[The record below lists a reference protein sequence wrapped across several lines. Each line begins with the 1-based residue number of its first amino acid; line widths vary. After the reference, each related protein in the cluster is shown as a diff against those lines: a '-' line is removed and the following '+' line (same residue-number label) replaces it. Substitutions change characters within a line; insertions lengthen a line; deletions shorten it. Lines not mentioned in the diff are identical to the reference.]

1 MSRFQI
7 IGIMLVKN
15 EDVFVEQAVRN
26 VIHFCDRLIITDHQ
40 SLDHTFAICEHLAA
54 EFSNIELHKI
64 DHAVE
69 SAQII
74 APYYNTNT
82 WIFAVDGDEVYDPE
96 GLKNMRK
103 YLLNDMFLGVW
114 CIFGNVLNVAE
125 LDLKGGKAR
134 GYLSPPSR
142 SITKLYNFS
151 IIEDWLD
158 CTTERLHGG
167 TIIFK
172 PGFHSGMRHYL
183 HEELNWETA
192 YFRCLHVTF
201 LARSSRD
208 TVRLVETRLNPDEL
222 NRISDANGFL
232 LRLITG
238 IRLRFDQLLRRDWKN
253 RKYRRGALVEKDIQP
268 FFSSRAQT

>member
-40 SLDHTFAICEHLAA
+40 SLDHTFAICERLAA

-125 LDLKGGKAR
+125 LDLKSGKAR

-167 TIIFK
+167 QIIFK
-172 PGFHSGMRHYL
+172 PGFHSGLRLYL
-183 HEELNWETA
+183 HDEMNWEDA
-192 YFRCLHVTF
+192 YFRCLHTTF

-208 TVRLVETRLNPDEL
+208 INRLIETRSNPDEL
-222 NRISDANGFL
+222 HQVASIPGAFRRSFAW
-232 LRLITG
+232 LRL
-238 IRLRFDQLLRRDWKN
+238 RLKQFLKRDWKN
-253 RKYRRGALVEKDIQP
+253 RKYRRGMLVTKDIRQ
-268 FFSSRAQT
+268 FFPS